1 MPPAPV
7 TAPATVPASAGPAR
21 PAGPPAA
28 APAAA
33 TAPHA
38 TWVEIDRAALVHNA
52 RALRALAAPARLMGV
67 VKGNAYGH
75 GQREVADA
83 LRGEVDWFGVN
94 SVAEAELLR
103 EGGHAADVLIMGHT
117 PPGALEAVAR
127 GGFRQVVYDEAGCA
141 ALAAAAERAGRA
153 AAVHLEIETG
163 TNRLGVRPAAAARL
177 AAEVRARPW
186 LRLEGAYAHFANVED
201 ALDDSFAERQL
212 ARFREAIDAIERG
225 GPVPVKH
232 AAATAAAALYARTR
246 FDLVRAGIG
255 LYGLWPSAVT
265 ERAAREAGLA
275 LELRPA
281 LAWKARVA
289 HLNDVPLGE
298 TVGYGCA
305 YYASQPRRI
314 ATLPVGY
321 YEGLDRG
328 LSGLGPEGGGAVLVG
343 GRPAPIVGR
352 VAMNMCMVDVT
363 RVPGVRV
370 GDEVVLLGRQGDAV
384 ATAEAMAERLG
395 TINYEVVARIGA
407 SVPRVVV

>member
-1 MPPAPV
+1 MPDPDHTPTLPVHTLAPDSRAGAGARAAD
-7 TAPATVPASAGPAR
+7 TAGYT
-21 PAGPPAA
+21 
-28 APAAA
+28 
-33 TAPHA
+33 
-38 TWVEIDRAALVHNA
+38 TWVELDRRALVHNA
-52 RALRALAAPARLMGV
+52 RALRAWVAPAALMAV

-75 GQREVADA
+75 GQREVAEA

-94 SVAEAELLR
+94 SLAEAELLR
-103 EGGHAADVLIMGHT
+103 EDGHDGPVLILGHT
-117 PPGALEAVAR
+117 PPRGADAVVR
-127 GGFRQVVYDEAGCA
+127 GGFRQVAYDEAGA
-141 ALAAAAERAGRA
+141 VALADAAARAGRVA
-153 AAVHLEIETG
+153 RLHLEIETG
-163 TNRLGVRPAAAARL
+163 TNRLGVRPGRAGAL
-177 AAEVRARPW
+177 AALVRARPS
-186 LRLEGAYAHFANVED
+186 LALEGAYAHFANVED

-212 ARFREAIDAIERG
+212 ARLREALAELERG
-225 GPVPVKH
+225 GPVPIKH
-232 AAATAAAALYARTR
+232 AAATAAAILYGRTR

-265 ERAAREAGLA
+265 ERAAREAGLG

-281 LAWKARVA
+281 LTWKARVA

-328 LSGLGPEGGGAVLVG
+328 LSGLGPEGGGTVLVG

-370 GDEVVLLGRQGDAV
+370 GDEAVLIGRQGDAR
-384 ATAEAMAERLG
+384 ASAEAMAERLG
-395 TINYEVVARIGA
+395 TINYEVVSRIA
-407 SVPRVVV
+407 PSVPRVVV